1 MARQPARLI
10 TPKGK
15 TINLP
20 PEVYKQVKQLLSAQS
35 RRRSRAKMTTAIR
48 AAYGKYAGGPSLT
61 KALLAERAAE
71 RAREEAK
78 LKRLHG

>member
-15 TINLP
+15 TINLS

-35 RRRSRAKMTTAIR
+35 RRRSRAKMTAAIR
-48 AAYGKYAGGPSLT
+48 AAYGKYAGGASLT
-61 KALLAERAAE
+61 KALLAE

>member
-15 TINLP
+15 TIDLS
-20 PEVYKQVKQLLSAQS
+20 PEIYRQVKQLLSAQS
-35 RRRSRAKMTTAIR
+35 RRRSRAKTTAAIH
-48 AAYGKYAGGPSLT
+48 ATYGKYAGGASLT
-61 KALLAERAAE
+61 EALLAERAAE
-71 RAREEAK
+71 RAKEEAK